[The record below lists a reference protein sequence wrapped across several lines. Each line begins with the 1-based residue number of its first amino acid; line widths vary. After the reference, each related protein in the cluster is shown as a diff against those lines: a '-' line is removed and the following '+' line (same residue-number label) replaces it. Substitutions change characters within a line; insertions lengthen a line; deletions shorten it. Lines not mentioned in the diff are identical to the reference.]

1 MSIKNQITIIGNV
14 GNDPEVINFESGSKC
29 AKFSVATNEYYNN
42 QQGERVEDTQWH
54 NVVCWGRLANVV
66 EQLLKSGSN
75 VCVLGKMTYREYE
88 TEKKEKRTFAEIKAT
103 EVLAMDKKKEA
114 DKKPEKVESKKP
126 QKATATS

>member
-1 MSIKNQITIIGNV
+1 MSIKNQISIIGNV

-29 AKFSVATNEYYNN
+29 AKFSVATNEYYTN
-42 QQGERVEDTQWH
+42 QVGERVEDTQWH

-88 TEKKEKRTFAEIKAT
+88 NEQKEKRTFAEIKAT
-103 EVLAMDKKKEA
+103 EVLVMDKKKEA
-114 DKKPEKVESKKP
+114 EKKPEKSGSKNN